1 MPTRFSRH
9 RAPCSG
15 LEYAPVRAKAFYS
28 VIALSSPHRNRYEL
42 EVMGEFVLSRPLASM
57 GLLTAGVM
65 GLSVAAMIA
74 MWPNP

>member
-1 MPTRFSRH
+1 
-9 RAPCSG
+9 
-15 LEYAPVRAKAFYS
+15 
-28 VIALSSPHRNRYEL
+28 
-42 EVMGEFVLSRPLASM
+42 MGEFVLSRPLASM